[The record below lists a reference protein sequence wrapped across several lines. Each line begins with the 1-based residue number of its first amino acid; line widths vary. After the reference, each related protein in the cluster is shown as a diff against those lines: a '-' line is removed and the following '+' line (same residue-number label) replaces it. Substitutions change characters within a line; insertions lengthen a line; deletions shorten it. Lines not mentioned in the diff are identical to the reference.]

1 MGSKRCVHSCLVS
14 HLKFIKFQGFQG
26 LQDELFIKYAFRNGM
41 VLETMIVSDISLD
54 QKKCQIMKRLSNVR
68 RACGMCQL
76 KFARAVSPKVIHHL
90 LSLVAVAYS
99 MLSGE
104 GQLYTYMV
112 LISETTTPG
121 VNLRWYLDVAGMKR
135 SKVYLINGVVI
146 FIGWLVARILLFVYM
161 FYHAY
166 LHFDQVQQ
174 MHTFGQILV
183 VVPVVLSV
191 MNLSWATCFL
201 DLYNPEVDYD
211 VDDEA

>member
-26 LQDELFIKYAFRNGM
+26 LQDELFIKYAFRNGL

-68 RACGMCQL
+68 RACGTCQL
-76 KFARAVSPKVIHHL
+76 KFARAVSPKVIHH
-90 LSLVAVAYS
+90 
-99 MLSGE
+99 LSGE

-135 SKVYLINGVVI
+135 SKAYLINGVVI
-146 FIGWLVARILLFVYM
+146 FIG
-161 FYHAY
+161 
-166 LHFDQVQQ
+166 
-174 MHTFGQILV
+174 
-183 VVPVVLSV
+183 
-191 MNLSWATCFL
+191 
-201 DLYNPEVDYD
+201 
-211 VDDEA
+211 